1 MNTGGDFMKSLLKN
15 LSYFWEDNRNYIKA
29 GAIILVILAAA
40 FLFIFYGK
48 DNDNLK
54 IHKNK
59 YDKNIDSHSI
69 EKKDSNSSKASTN
82 KKNKQNKDKKIID
95 GGSDLSDENSMY
107 IDIEGAVVNPGVYR
121 IREGDRIFHA
131 IAKAGGLKDTAD
143 IKSINKAEVLSDGQK
158 IYIYE
163 LGEEGDSSGLS
174 SDGNSG
180 EKININIA
188 DVNKL
193 QEIEGIGPSMANR
206 IIEYRNTNGRFK
218 KIDDLKNVSGIGDK
232 RFESMK
238 NSITI

>member
-1 MNTGGDFMKSLLKN
+1 MKSMFKN
-15 LSYFWEDNRNYIKA
+15 LSYFWEENSKFIKA
-29 GAIILVILAAA
+29 GAIILIIIAAA
-40 FLFIFYGK
+40 FLFILYGNDEDK
-48 DNDNLK
+48 LNVNKNGYDN
-54 IHKNK
+54 NK
-59 YDKNIDSHSI
+59 DSHSI
-69 EKKDSNSSKASTN
+69 ESNDSNSSKMPN
-82 KKNKQNKDKKIID
+82 NKKYKKKNKQNKNENDEI
-95 GGSDLSDENSMY
+95 GASDEDSMY

-163 LGEEGDSSGLS
+163 LGEEGHSGDST
-174 SDGNSG
+174 SDENSG
-180 EKININIA
+180 DKVNINSA

-206 IIEYRNTNGRFK
+206 IIEYRKTNGRFK
-218 KIDDLKNVSGIGDK
+218 KLDELKNVSGIGEK

>member
-1 MNTGGDFMKSLLKN
+1 MKSLLKN
-15 LSYFWEDNRNYIKA
+15 LNYFWEDNRNYIKA

-48 DNDNLK
+48 DDDKLTVNK
-54 IHKNK
+54 IDYENK
-59 YDKNIDSHSI
+59 
-69 EKKDSNSSKASTN
+69 SNSYSKENNS
-82 KKNKQNKDKKIID
+82 
-95 GGSDLSDENSMY
+95 SDLSKISDKKKSSKNKNHKNNKNVNGEPDTSDVMY

-143 IKSINKAEVLSDGQK
+143 INSINKAEVLSDGQK

-163 LGEEGDSSGLS
+163 LGEEGHSGGLT
-174 SDGNSG
+174 SDEISG

-206 IIEYRNTNGRFK
+206 IVEYRNTNGRFK
-218 KIDDLKNVSGIGDK
+218 KIDDLKNVSGIGEK